1 MSRLKIEKLT
11 HKVFFQS
18 TDFSLEH
25 NHRLSSTSTTQ
36 NPNFPSSDVASVLWW
51 SVRPSRRRHH
61 PSPTPSVG
69 VLSKPF
75 LVCLLTRKGLF
86 FSGRNLFAVGS
97 EFVRFGFSETIS
109 IGLLCRLVDWCL
121 RQIAAVTVV
130 VFGGSVSF
138 LLARSVEICRNQNF
152 QFCIRGARE
161 FGKADGSGFG

>member
-1 MSRLKIEKLT
+1 MME
-11 HKVFFQS
+11 FPC
-18 TDFSLEH
+18 
-25 NHRLSSTSTTQ
+25 SSFLMKRKKERSMVRAMKRNRVT
-36 NPNFPSSDVASVLWW
+36 SVLWW

-109 IGLLCRLVDWCL
+109 IGLLCRLVDWCM

-161 FGKADGSGFG
+161 FGKADGSGYG

>member
-1 MSRLKIEKLT
+1 MESFR
-11 HKVFFQS
+11 

-109 IGLLCRLVDWCL
+109 IGLLCRLVDWCM

-138 LLARSVEICRNQNF
+138 LLARFEWF
-152 QFCIRGARE
+152 HL
-161 FGKADGSGFG
+161 KTGSLIWFSQKVVLLLLTWVWTFKHVLHVDLLC

>member
-1 MSRLKIEKLT
+1 MLNRKTSEIEGLT
-11 HKVFFQS
+11 ALLS
-18 TDFSLEH
+18 TQADASNTLG
-25 NHRLSSTSTTQ
+25 SSTST
-36 NPNFPSSDVASVLWW
+36 PSVLWW

-109 IGLLCRLVDWCL
+109 IGLLCRLVDWCM

>member
-1 MSRLKIEKLT
+1 MDGLLPT
-11 HKVFFQS
+11 L
-18 TDFSLEH
+18 LEH

-109 IGLLCRLVDWCL
+109 IGLLCRLVDWCM

-152 QFCIRGARE
+152 QFCIRGA
-161 FGKADGSGFG
+161 